1 MLDKKGNKMNLKEKA
16 LEYFDCFQKKDLQSL
31 SKMFHEDVCL
41 KDWNVF
47 APGKESVLKENQNIF
62 NSIDKISISVEK
74 LHCCSMTIIAELL
87 ITADDNPPLPVVDII
102 EYEYHMGS
110 FEIISIKAYRG
121 N

>member
-1 MLDKKGNKMNLKEKA
+1 MNLKEKA
-16 LEYFDCFQKKDLQSL
+16 LEYFECFEKKNLEAL
-31 SKMFHEDVCL
+31 SKMFHKDICL

-47 APGKESVLKENQNIF
+47 ASGKENVLQENQNIF
-62 NSIDKISISVEK
+62 DSIDKISISIEK

-87 ITADDNPPLPVVDII
+87 IIADDNPPLPVVDII